1 MSILD
6 PSFIITENRAQGSN
20 PNAALDI
27 SINGK
32 INVTDLSQEYSTD
45 PNQPLFILDGF
56 ETTLETIQDLNM
68 DRVESISIL
77 KDASATAIYG
87 SKLLEVI
94 WMRTGRLSTSR
105 TGHVIM
111 PV

>member
-1 MSILD
+1 MSTFKAEDLKQIGPQNVLRSLSVLD

-20 PNAALDI
+20 PNALMDI

-56 ETTLETIQDLNM
+56 ETTLEAIQDLNM

-87 SKLLEVI
+87 S
-94 WMRTGRLSTSR
+94 SC
-105 TGHVIM
+105 
-111 PV
+111 